1 MPTTTTETR
10 DLYQQVTDKIVAA
23 LEAGT
28 APWIRPWSTSKASGL
43 PHNPLSGTHY
53 RGINPALLMMAE
65 LEGGYSTAQW
75 VTYRQAAQ
83 AGAQVRKGEKGAMV
97 VFWKKL
103 DPKADAADTD
113 EDRPRFVLKHYTV
126 FNLDQIDGL
135 DHLRQPA
142 DSHTWQTHQRADA
155 AIAQTG
161 ADIRHGG
168 NRACYAPTLDYITLP
183 ARAAFPSPPAYYGTA
198 LHELAH
204 WTGHSTRLDRNLK
217 NRFGDSA
224 YAAEELIAE
233 MGAAY
238 TCAALGLAGDLQH
251 AEYIGAWLRILKGDK
266 RAIFTAASAAQ
277 KAADYLLRGRDQLT
291 YEPATRDALPVAA

>member
-1 MPTTTTETR
+1 MTTTTTTTT
-10 DLYQQVTDKIVAA
+10 DLYQQVTDKIITA

-28 APWIRPWSTSKASGL
+28 APWIRPWSASGATGS
-43 PHNPLSGTHY
+43 PRNPISGTQY

-65 LEGGYSTAQW
+65 LANGYSTALW
-75 VTYRQAAQ
+75 CTYRQAQ
-83 AGAQVRKGEKGAMV
+83 EAGAQVRKGEKGEMV

-103 DPKADAADTD
+103 DPKDKPTSADSTED
-113 EDRPRFVLKHYTV
+113 DRPRMVLKHYTV
-126 FNLDQIDGL
+126 FNVDQIDGL
-135 DHLRQPA
+135 DHLRQPPET
-142 DSHTWQTHQRADA
+142 HTWQPDQRAETLISA
-155 AIAQTG
+155 TR

-168 NRACYAPTLDYITLP
+168 DRACFTPSMDYINLP
-183 ARAAFPSPPAYYGTA
+183 ARAAFPDPAAYYGTA

-204 WTGHSTRLDRNLK
+204 WTGHSTRLDRNLA
-217 NRFGDSA
+217 NRFGSAA

-251 AEYIGAWLRILKGDK
+251 AEYLGAWIKILKGDK

-277 KAADYLLRGRDQLT
+277 KAADWLLHYD
-291 YEPATRDALPVAA
+291 PAAAEALNIAA